1 MPDVPKII
9 LMLEPLGEYVKGILE
24 GVLKY
29 SNIYGPWAFYR
40 EPEGLHGVLPYLDM
54 KKADGII
61 GFVSE
66 TKYKDHAKKIIK
78 SGIPTIAIEFE
89 EQIKGLP
96 QIRCDSN
103 AVGKMAA
110 EYLLERGFE
119 YFAYCGISGVP
130 CSLERKQG
138 FSETI
143 AKAGFETFFYEPSRH
158 SWFREKC
165 QWDWLTKMPKPL
177 ALMGYNDNCGRF
189 SIEACKIMGL
199 RVPDDV
205 AVIGTDN
212 DEFVNGLAWPPLSSI
227 ALGTEKAGYQAAEL
241 LDKLMSG
248 KEKSSEQQI
257 FVEPTH
263 IVTRQSTDIIAISDI
278 ETSKAIQ
285 YIREH
290 SREAIQVADVAESV
304 ALSRRA
310 LEKRFN
316 KYLGR
321 SIHHEIKRVRI
332 EEIKRML
339 MDTALPVSRIA
350 IMLGFP
356 DANKISRYF
365 REEMGLTPLAYRKE
379 RISNS

>member
-1 MPDVPKII
+1 MSNVPKII
-9 LMLEPLGEYVKGILE
+9 LMLEPLGGYVKGILE
-24 GVLKY
+24 GILKY

-40 EPEGLHGVLPYLDM
+40 EPEGLHGILPYLDM
-54 KKADGII
+54 KKADGMI

-78 SGIPTIAIEFE
+78 SGIPTIAIEYE

-96 QIRCDSN
+96 EIKCDSY
-103 AVGKMAA
+103 AVGKMVA
-110 EYLLERGFE
+110 EYFLERGFVN
-119 YFAYCGISGVP
+119 FAYCGISEVP

-143 AKAGFETFFYEPSRH
+143 TQAGYETFFYEHSRH

-165 QWDWLTKMPKPL
+165 QWDWLTGIPKPL

-189 SIEACKIMGL
+189 AIEACKNMGL
-199 RVPDDV
+199 RIPDDI
-205 AVIGTDN
+205 AVMGTDN
-212 DEFVNGLAWPPLSSI
+212 DEFVTGLASPPLSSVV
-227 ALGTEKAGYQAAEL
+227 LGTEKAGYQAAEL

-248 KEKSSEQQI
+248 KEKNAEQKI
-257 FVEPTH
+257 IVKPTH
-263 IVTRQSTDIIAISDI
+263 VVTRQSTDIIAISDA

-285 YIREH
+285 FIREH
-290 SREAIQVADVAESV
+290 SREAIQVAEVADSV

-321 SIHHEIKRVRI
+321 SIHYEIKRVRI
-332 EEIKRML
+332 KEIKRML
-339 MDTALPVSRIA
+339 IETALPVSRIA
-350 IMLGFP
+350 MLLGFP
-356 DANKISRYF
+356 DTNKISRYF
-365 REEMGLTPLAYRKE
+365 REEMGQTPLAFR
-379 RISNS
+379 RRHTNG